1 MPETLSQPAGRTATD
16 ADLVARA
23 TDLRELLRKEAAV
36 GDEQRNITD
45 TAVAALRDAGMFRL
59 GTPRRWGGHQAGMRT
74 TLQVLAELG
83 RGDAAASWVTM
94 IYAVTNLAAS
104 LNTDRAQEEIWGDNP
119 DAAVAGTS
127 NFMGST
133 AVRVDG
139 GYVVNGKWPFNSGC
153 LHADWTM
160 TPFPMFAE
168 DGSLA
173 GVRFGLV
180 PYTDLTIED
189 TWHIAG
195 MRGTGSN
202 TAVGTD
208 VFVPDHRIIEFDR
221 IVSGGSRSEH
231 PEAREIPG
239 SVQIA
244 MILGLMGPLLG
255 AGQAAVDLARE
266 AIDKGRPVVGSLYQK
281 AAESPSYQ
289 LNYATA
295 VSRLDTAFLHVL
307 RAADDVD
314 RSVGTEP
321 PDDVTRGRVRMDIAV
336 ALQSLREAVTLSMSI
351 GGAGSFATVNPAN
364 QVWRD
369 FETGARHA
377 ILNPGIGAETYAR
390 ALLGLEPIAVF

>member
-1 MPETLSQPAGRTATD
+1 MPETLSQSADRTATD
-16 ADLVARA
+16 ADLLARA
-23 TDLRELLRKEAAV
+23 TDLRELLCKEAAV

-133 AVRVDG
+133 AVKVDG

-160 TPFPMFAE
+160 TPFPILGE
-168 DGSLA
+168 DGGLA

-189 TWHIAG
+189 TWHVAG

-208 VFVPDHRIIEFDR
+208 VFVPDHRIIDFDR
-221 IVSGGSRSEH
+221 IVSGGSLSEH
-231 PEAREIPG
+231 PEAQEIPG

-244 MILGLMGPLLG
+244 MILGLVGPLLG
-255 AGQAAVDLARE
+255 AAHAAVDLARE
-266 AIDKGRPVVGSLYQK
+266 AIDKGRPVIGSIYQK
-281 AAESPSYQ
+281 AADSPTHQ

-295 VSRLDTAFLHVL
+295 VSRLDTAYLHVL

-321 PDDVTRGRVRMDIAV
+321 PDDVTRGRIRMDIAV

-351 GGAGSFATVNPAN
+351 GGAGSFATANPAN
-364 QVWRD
+364 RVWRD